1 MNEKLKE
8 AYERLDLPV
17 DITREELNKKFDLHL
32 KRRKSNSSETEA
44 AAYEEE
50 FLAYKT
56 ILDGIDQQEIQEA
69 EDKRLEKWGAFSG
82 IARKSENFF
91 RLYKVHTFVSIVVL
105 LVLIFGG
112 NALYNQYQA
121 KKYEAS
127 LPPVDVT
134 IMFLGNYESQDPSG
148 KDEELKQE
156 IVNRYPAWKRVKTE
170 VVYLP
175 STGGEGGG
183 ALDMTYIQRAMA
195 MLAAD
200 RPNILILDD
209 ATFDW
214 IGQQQ
219 GLKNLEPF
227 VKSAGLPLDDI
238 RLKRIKN
245 TENGEEWITGVDIT
259 DTKFATDLPIH
270 SRKMIIGV
278 FGEDEDKNKSTDFV
292 EFLVGQ
298 MTAK

>member
-1 MNEKLKE
+1 
-8 AYERLDLPV
+8 
-17 DITREELNKKFDLHL
+17 
-32 KRRKSNSSETEA
+32 
-44 AAYEEE
+44 
-50 FLAYKT
+50 
-56 ILDGIDQQEIQEA
+56 
-69 EDKRLEKWGAFSG
+69 
-82 IARKSENFF
+82 
-91 RLYKVHTFVSIVVL
+91 
-105 LVLIFGG
+105 
-112 NALYNQYQA
+112 
-121 KKYEAS
+121 
-127 LPPVDVT
+127 
-134 IMFLGNYESQDPSG
+134 MFLGNYESQDPSG

-278 FGEDEDKNKSTDFV
+278 FGEGEDKNKSTDFV

>member
-1 MNEKLKE
+1 M
-8 AYERLDLPV
+8 
-17 DITREELNKKFDLHL
+17 
-32 KRRKSNSSETEA
+32 
-44 AAYEEE
+44 
-50 FLAYKT
+50 
-56 ILDGIDQQEIQEA
+56 
-69 EDKRLEKWGAFSG
+69 
-82 IARKSENFF
+82 
-91 RLYKVHTFVSIVVL
+91 
-105 LVLIFGG
+105 LIFGG

>member
-1 MNEKLKE
+1 
-8 AYERLDLPV
+8 
-17 DITREELNKKFDLHL
+17 
-32 KRRKSNSSETEA
+32 
-44 AAYEEE
+44 
-50 FLAYKT
+50 
-56 ILDGIDQQEIQEA
+56 
-69 EDKRLEKWGAFSG
+69 
-82 IARKSENFF
+82 
-91 RLYKVHTFVSIVVL
+91 
-105 LVLIFGG
+105 
-112 NALYNQYQA
+112 
-121 KKYEAS
+121 
-127 LPPVDVT
+127 
-134 IMFLGNYESQDPSG
+134 
-148 KDEELKQE
+148 
-156 IVNRYPAWKRVKTE
+156 
-170 VVYLP
+170 
-175 STGGEGGG
+175 
-183 ALDMTYIQRAMA
+183 MTYIQRAMA
-195 MLAAD
+195 MLAAE
-200 RPNILILDD
+200 RPDILILDD

-278 FGEDEDKNKSTDFV
+278 FGEGGDKNKSTDFV